1 VISPPRGF
9 DGNRIGQ
16 SGGWPAT
23 VVPLVGT
30 RDA

>member
-1 VISPPRGF
+1 MFSRPRRF
-9 DGNRIGQ
+9 DSNGIGQ